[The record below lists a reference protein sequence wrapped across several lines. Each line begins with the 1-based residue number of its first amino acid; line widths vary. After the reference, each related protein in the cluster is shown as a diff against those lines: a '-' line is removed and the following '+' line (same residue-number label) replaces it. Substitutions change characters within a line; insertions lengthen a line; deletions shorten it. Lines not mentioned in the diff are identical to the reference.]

1 MTDVGDIA
9 PRSSV
14 AAYYGDDADQYARM
28 ATVRNIAAVSTPVR
42 VIKAELDP
50 PFFIEQAVTFVGAVQ
65 PIPNRWWRL
74 FSAIIMCRRFIIS
87 APVTIRSRRKS
98 WIFVFRFEPA
108 RYCRKRFSASAISFG
123 SILSISFRR

>member
-1 MTDVGDIA
+1 MADVGDIA

-42 VIKAELDP
+42 VIKAEFDP

-65 PIPNRWWRL
+65 PIPNRWWRFFFGHNHVSEIYHIGTGDDSIASQIVYCC
-74 FSAIIMCRRFIIS
+74 FS
-87 APVTIRSRRKS
+87 V
-98 WIFVFRFEPA
+98 
-108 RYCRKRFSASAISFG
+108 
-123 SILSISFRR
+123 

>member
-42 VIKAELDP
+42 VIKAEFDP

-87 APVTIRSRRKS
+87 ALVTIRSRRKS
-98 WIFVFRFEPA
+98 YIVVFRFERA
-108 RYCRKRFSASAISFG
+108 LYFRKRFSASAISFG
-123 SILSISFRR
+123 SILPISSWR